1 MKLTNGHN
9 LLKHNI
15 DTVKRGIMM
24 LPFSLKEYKNRLD
37 QTKKSM
43 LERGIEVLIVTN
55 PANMNYL
62 SGYNSWSFYVDQ
74 MLIVIADE
82 DQPIW
87 IGRKMDANAAK
98 ATTWLYHEN
107 IIPYPEDYV
116 HSKIKHPSEFAA
128 QILTQIG
135 QSKSRIGLEMDSYY
149 FSAQSYECLKKN
161 LPNAIFSDASLL
173 VNYVRIIKSEQE
185 IEFIKRAAKIVEIG
199 MQTAV
204 NSIQE
209 GVRECDA
216 VANIYGNLIRGT
228 SEFGGDYP
236 AIVPMLPAGENTSTP
251 HITWTDKKYTN
262 NQMVII
268 EIAGC
273 YQRYHSPLARTVSL
287 GKPSQEALDVS
298 KIVVEG
304 LNAALEAVKP
314 GATCE
319 DLEIAW
325 SKVISK
331 HGIVKDSR
339 IGYSMG
345 LNYPPDWGEHTA
357 SIRRGDLTVLQP
369 NMTFHLIPGLWF
381 DNYGIEI
388 SESFRVTETG
398 CEVLTNFPRQL
409 FVNESHNLQV

>member
-1 MKLTNGHN
+1 
-9 LLKHNI
+9 
-15 DTVKRGIMM
+15 M

-37 QTKKSM
+37 QTKRSM

-74 MLIVIADE
+74 MLIVIVDE

-107 IIPYPEDYV
+107 IIPYPEDHV
-116 HSKIKHPSEFAA
+116 HSKTKHPSEFAA
-128 QILTQIG
+128 KILTQIG
-135 QSKSRIGLEMDSYY
+135 QSNRRIGIEMDSYY
-149 FSAQSYECLKKN
+149 FSVQSYECLKKN
-161 LPNAIFSDASLL
+161 LPNAKFSDASLL
-173 VNYVRIIKSEQE
+173 VNYVRLIKSDAE
-185 IEFIKRAAKIVEIG
+185 IEFIKRASKIVEVG
-199 MQTAV
+199 MQRAV
-204 NSIQE
+204 DSIQE

-216 VANIYGNLIRGT
+216 VANIYQSLVRGT
-228 SEFGGDYP
+228 DEFGGDYP

-251 HITWTDKKYTN
+251 HITWTDKKYKDN
-262 NQMVII
+262 EMVII

-304 LNAALEAVKP
+304 LNAALDVVKP

-319 DLEIAW
+319 DVEMAW
-325 SKVISK
+325 SNVISK

-339 IGYSMG
+339 VGYSMG
-345 LNYPPDWGEHTA
+345 LNYPPAWGEHTA

-398 CEVLTNFPRQL
+398 CEVLADFKREL
-409 FVNESHNLQV
+409 IVNEDRNIRI